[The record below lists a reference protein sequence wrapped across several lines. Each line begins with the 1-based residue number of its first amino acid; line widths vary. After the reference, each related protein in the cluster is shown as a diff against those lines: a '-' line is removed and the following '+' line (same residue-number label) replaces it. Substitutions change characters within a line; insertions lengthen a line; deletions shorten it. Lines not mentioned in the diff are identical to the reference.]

1 MNEPPIETL
10 SRRERDVLALL
21 SDLNMTNKDIA
32 ARLFLSVH
40 SIKWYLRQIYT
51 KLGVTNRHAALK
63 QAHEMGLL
71 GDIAKVTPTS
81 SSPVLSSADPNLPL
95 KLTSFVGR
103 QTEIDQILHLL
114 QDPTVRL
121 VTIVGVGG
129 AGKTRLALKVAEILF
144 ARQKFTFQNAG
155 STGLASQNQKGIY
168 WVELAGAS
176 EPAHVVEMVAAAL
189 GLSIVQDGPKLNA
202 MIDWLHT
209 RQALLVLDNCE
220 HLIEASARL
229 VLMLLKS
236 CPELQVLI
244 TSREI
249 LDIPGEQIFRLSPL
263 PFPSNH
269 AGLTLVQAVQSEAVQ
284 LFVERARIALPEFAI
299 TAENM
304 GRIVKICHQLDGL
317 PLALELAAARVR
329 LMSLEQIT
337 ERLERS
343 LSTLASGGRAG
354 LPQHKTL
361 RASIEWSFDLLSPAE
376 QRLLV
381 RLAVFRREWS
391 LESAEAVCADDAA
404 EDALLPAD
412 AVLQTLCGLVDKSL
426 VTQIS
431 TFGPQTRFRLLAS
444 IRQFAH
450 EMLERAEELA
460 RLQCRYLAYR
470 LVLPVTDPDLNC
482 LIEQLRGIS
491 CDWDSIVF
499 EHHSEQFIQC
509 GLQLAQRVG
518 IHGESLLHFRRGAVL
533 FDIGTVMIPKEI
545 INKAN
550 LSTEDWAYFHHH
562 TEEAVGLLH
571 ACPGFEPVLDMI
583 ASHHEGW
590 DGSGYPR
597 GLRGDEIPL
606 AARVLAIVGT
616 WDALRSNR
624 PFRPP
629 FSNEEACAILRAQ
642 AGKDLDPHL
651 VALFLEIVGG

>member
-1 MNEPPIETL
+1 MNEPPIEPL

-21 SDLNMTNKDIA
+21 SDLNLTNKDIA

-71 GDIAKVTPTS
+71 GDIAKVALTCS
-81 SSPVLSSADPNLPL
+81 SSLLSSADSNLPL

-114 QDPTVRL
+114 EDPTVRL

-144 ARQKFTFQNAG
+144 ARQKFTFQKAG

-176 EPAHVVEMVAAAL
+176 EPAQVVEMVAAAL
-189 GLSIVQDGPKLNA
+189 SLSIIQDGPTLSI
-202 MIDWLHT
+202 MIDWLHP

-220 HLIEASARL
+220 HLIEASAQL

-343 LSTLASGGRAG
+343 LSTLASGGRAA

-361 RASIEWSFDLLSPAE
+361 RASTEWSFDLLSPAE

-391 LESAEAVCADDAA
+391 FESAEAVCADDAA
-404 EDALLPAD
+404 EDTLLPAD

-431 TFGPQTRFRLLAS
+431 TFGPQTRFRLLTS

-450 EMLERAEELA
+450 EMLERTEELA
-460 RLQCRYLAYR
+460 LLQCRYLAYL

-499 EHHSEQFIQC
+499 KRSEQFIQC
-509 GLQLAQRVG
+509 GLQLAQRAG

-533 FDIGTVMIPKEI
+533 SDIGKVMIPSGI
-545 INKAN
+545 INKAILN
-550 LSTEDWAYFHHH
+550 TEDWVCLRHHP
-562 TEEAVGLLH
+562 EEGIGLLH
-571 ACPGFEPVLDMI
+571 FCPGFGPVLDMV

-606 AARVLAIVGT
+606 AARVLAIVDT
-616 WDALRSNR
+616 WDALRSDR
-624 PFRPP
+624 PFRSP
-629 FSNEEACAILRAQ
+629 FSNEEARAILRAQ
-642 AGKDLDPHL
+642 AGKKLDPHL
-651 VALFLEIVGG
+651 VALFLEIIGG